1 MPERERHSRR
11 VGMRMIVVYLSLL
24 VVMLSV
30 NFYVVTIWIWLLGH
44 IRLLKMD
51 MNFSREGNWLLC
63 FQPPTIAVNSITQ
76 GQ

>member
-44 IRLLKMD
+44 IRL
-51 MNFSREGNWLLC
+51 
-63 FQPPTIAVNSITQ
+63 
-76 GQ
+76 